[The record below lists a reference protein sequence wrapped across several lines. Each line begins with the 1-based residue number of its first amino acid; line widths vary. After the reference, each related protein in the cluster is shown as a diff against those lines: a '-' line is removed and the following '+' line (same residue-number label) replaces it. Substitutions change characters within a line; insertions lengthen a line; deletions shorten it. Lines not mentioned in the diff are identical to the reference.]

1 MKYRVAYICEL
12 GSDNEQLARLHDI
25 TNECNAAG
33 YDVTV
38 ILRDLVTISALMAKL
53 HATVLQAPVFLP
65 RLRLNRQLVC
75 LADTLQLSGYDH
87 SNTLFPLVHA
97 WQSLFRLVQADV
109 LIFDHAP
116 TALLAAANLDCRKI
130 IVGNGYS
137 IPVAGHKLA
146 DWHPMQSRAELI
158 QEQEDNILKVI
169 NQVQR
174 KLDLPVATTLA
185 DIYRCDR
192 VVISH
197 FPQLDVYRQLRTNVD
212 YYTSTPSYR
221 PPVFGFRQIEKPR
234 IVCALDAGYKK
245 ITPLVEALRASS
257 CEVLL
262 VFSGA
267 DVARLKPYESAVFQ
281 VTVLVPD
288 MDLLIRE
295 ADIFI
300 GHGSF
305 ATLTAAMRLGK
316 PMLLLPMQLEQ
327 LHAGLAL
334 QAMGI
339 ARVVADQD
347 NASDYQKAVTA
358 VLGNI
363 KLRTA
368 ARNFATSNMVYGQS
382 TFGKGV
388 VAAFDDDAESARQSI

>member
-1 MKYRVAYICEL
+1 MRFRIAYICEL

-25 TNECNAAG
+25 VKECNAAS
-33 YDVTV
+33 YDISV
-38 ILRDLVTISALMAKL
+38 ILKDLVSVGSLMNKL
-53 HATVLQAPVFLP
+53 NARILQAPVFLP

-75 LADTLQLSGYDH
+75 LADTMQLSGYEH
-87 SNTLFPLVHA
+87 SNSLLPLVHA
-97 WQSLFRLVQADV
+97 WQSLFMLLKADV

-116 TALLAAANLDCRKI
+116 TALLAASNLHCRKV

-146 DWHPMQSRAELI
+146 DWQPMQSRAELI
-158 QEQEDNILKVI
+158 HEQEEIVLKVI

-174 KLDLPVATTLA
+174 KLELPVSATVSDL
-185 DIYRCDR
+185 YRCDR
-192 VVISH
+192 VVINH
-197 FPQLDVYRQLRTNVD
+197 FPQLDVYRQVRTNVD
-212 YYTSTPSYR
+212 YYASMASFR
-221 PPVFGFRQIEKPR
+221 PPVFGFKQIENPR
-234 IVCALDAGYKK
+234 IICVLDPAYKK
-245 ITPLVEALRASS
+245 FTPVVEALRACG

-262 VFSGA
+262 VYAGGNA
-267 DVARLKPYESAVFQ
+267 AATKPYESATFQ
-281 VTVLVPD
+281 VTTMLPDLELLV
-288 MDLLIRE
+288 RE

-300 GHGSF
+300 GHGSL
-305 ATLTAAMRLGK
+305 ATLTTCMRLGK

-334 QAMGI
+334 EAMG
-339 ARVVADQD
+339 AAKVMADHD
-347 NASDYQKAVTA
+347 KASDYQSAVTG

-368 ARNFATSNMVYGQS
+368 VRNCATSNRVYGYS

-388 VAAFDDDAESARQSI
+388 VAAFDDAENSLQSV

>member
-1 MKYRVAYICEL
+1 MRFRVAYICEL

-25 TNECNAAG
+25 VKECNAAG
-33 YDVTV
+33 YDVSV
-38 ILRDLVTISALMAKL
+38 ILKDLLSAASVINKL
-53 HATVLQAPVFLP
+53 NTRILQAPVFLP

-75 LADTLQLSGYDH
+75 LADTMQLSGYEH
-87 SNTLFPLVHA
+87 SSSLLPLVQA
-97 WQSLFRLVQADV
+97 WQALFTLLKADV

-116 TALLAAANLDCRKI
+116 TALLAASNLHCRKV

-146 DWHPMQSRAELI
+146 DWQPMQSRAELI
-158 QEQEDNILKVI
+158 QEQEEIVLKVI

-174 KLDLPVATTLA
+174 RLELPISATVS
-185 DIYRCDR
+185 DVYRCDR
-192 VVISH
+192 VVINH
-197 FPQLDVYRQLRTNVD
+197 FPQLDIYRQLRTNVD
-212 YYTSTPSYR
+212 YYAASASFR
-221 PPVFGFRQIEKPR
+221 PPVFGFKQIEKPR
-234 IVCALDAGYKK
+234 IICVLDPAYKK
-245 ITPLVEALRASS
+245 FTPVVEALRASS

-262 VFSGA
+262 VYAGGDA
-267 DVARLKPYESAVFQ
+267 AAARPYESATFQ
-281 VTVLVPD
+281 VTTLTPD
-288 MDLLIRE
+288 LDLLVRE

-305 ATLTAAMRLGK
+305 AALTACMRLGK

-339 ARVVADQD
+339 AKVMADHD
-347 NASDYQKAVTA
+347 KASDYQNAMTGL
-358 VLGNI
+358 LGNI

-368 ARNFATSNMVYGQS
+368 VRNFAISNRVYGYS

-388 VAAFDDDAESARQSI
+388 VAAFDDAESSRQSV